1 MIIDLKRCIDRRW
14 LFKSGAT
21 FILGFSCCNHCQCL
35 EGRDKCLLNAGVS
48 LTRQSVQEN
57 LRGGR
62 GCRAVACFSRRPLQ
76 AMWRQRRFCGRH
88 FVHKKR
94 LLKYFQRSVRWVNCK
109 LAMAVLT
116 KRNIQEFKDK
126 GFTQA
131 SYCILSSGQFGKY
144 GYRSKTFRLIQFCK
158 IEARNN
164 RGYGI
169 TNSYPKKWWSFLD
182 ALASLDFKL
191 SVGQS
196 VTYRFSD
203 SKASASVGRLSIYF
217 HCLNSCWFP
226 PPFVLNIYV
235 VCF

>member
-1 MIIDLKRCIDRRW
+1 
-14 LFKSGAT
+14 
-21 FILGFSCCNHCQCL
+21 
-35 EGRDKCLLNAGVS
+35 
-48 LTRQSVQEN
+48 
-57 LRGGR
+57 
-62 GCRAVACFSRRPLQ
+62 
-76 AMWRQRRFCGRH
+76 MWRQRRFCGRH

-217 HCLNSCWFP
+217 TTQWPLWNLDVFGPELALWHLNPCVNTFLYSVTIYDPALISENHGDWHLCDI
-226 PPFVLNIYV
+226 VLCISE
-235 VCF
+235 

>member
-1 MIIDLKRCIDRRW
+1 
-14 LFKSGAT
+14 
-21 FILGFSCCNHCQCL
+21 
-35 EGRDKCLLNAGVS
+35 
-48 LTRQSVQEN
+48 
-57 LRGGR
+57 
-62 GCRAVACFSRRPLQ
+62 
-76 AMWRQRRFCGRH
+76 MWRQRRFCGRH

-217 HCLNSCWFP
+217 LPRRLCLAGERQAQEGAPQGVSNSHFRRRLILLIFSILREVTVRTMSNSQVGC
-226 PPFVLNIYV
+226 N
-235 VCF
+235 